1 MTFHLQLAVNGL
13 EIVDPPFRKANRFS
27 RIVVMKKEREVA
39 SFWFHLDGPQRVSF
53 EQFVKDNK
61 KLLLKIGSY
70 EYSEWSDAINETQ
83 NLLDALIVLNLK
95 YGVPYYFETIKEN
108 KLRYV
113 LMGNWEGK
121 WGQLPIK
128 FRSAFLNN
136 PKFSDLD
143 DLDFFIVQGL
153 FREHRKFDSVIE
165 HVQILYE
172 SYVYFEE
179 DPF

>member
-1 MTFHLQLAVNGL
+1 MGL
-13 EIVDPPFRKANRFS
+13 ETVDPPFLKAKKIS
-27 RIVVMKKEREVA
+27 RIEGMKMEREVA
-39 SFWFHLDGPQRVSF
+39 SFWFHLDGPQKISF
-53 EQFVKDNK
+53 EKFVTINK
-61 KLLLKIGSY
+61 KLLVKIGSY
-70 EYSEWSDAINETQ
+70 EYSEWSEAINETLC
-83 NLLDALIVLNLK
+83 LLDALIVLNLK
-95 YGVPYYFETIKEN
+95 YDVPYHFETIKEN
-108 KLRYV
+108 KFKYV
-113 LMGNWEGK
+113 LMGNWEEK
-121 WGQLPIK
+121 WGQLPNK

-172 SYVYFEE
+172 SYVHFEE